1 MADRPHRD
9 INGYNHKSL
18 AEYRISEADLLND
31 ETRDEKK
38 KVLVNDPSSVKRK
51 LNVRDVKKA
60 ETSQKA

>member
-38 KVLVNDPSSVKRK
+38 KGIG
-51 LNVRDVKKA
+51 
-60 ETSQKA
+60 